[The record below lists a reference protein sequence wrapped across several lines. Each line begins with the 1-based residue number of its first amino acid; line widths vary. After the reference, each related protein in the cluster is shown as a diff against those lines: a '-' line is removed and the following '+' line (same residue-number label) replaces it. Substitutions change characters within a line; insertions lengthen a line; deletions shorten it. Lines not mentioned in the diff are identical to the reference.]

1 MKKLERMGGVNC
13 MPTEWKSSENIS
25 DIPCNS
31 HQILRQTEVDCL
43 IKKRRQ
49 LKNPKIQKRPWTL
62 KRAENLLR
70 KRRKREQ
77 TRSHFY
83 KDPFNH
89 CVDVVVVRVQWQ
101 GARLCCH
108 RSNTGGTMT
117 SCIAVLTTWSKKG
130 ETSQRKTTA
139 EHHQICEEGQRR
151 LKSLL
156 LAAAKERGRNLNAAS
171 ALFFAVI
178 CWGGSIGT
186 GNTNSLKKPI
196 EKASSVIGCKPDT
209 MEAVMERENAE

>member
-1 MKKLERMGGVNC
+1 M
-13 MPTEWKSSENIS
+13 
-25 DIPCNS
+25 
-31 HQILRQTEVDCL
+31 
-43 IKKRRQ
+43 
-49 LKNPKIQKRPWTL
+49 
-62 KRAENLLR
+62 R

-83 KDPFNH
+83 TGPFNH
-89 CVDVVVVRVQWQ
+89 CVDFVVVRVQWQ

-130 ETSQRKTTA
+130 ETSQRTTTA
-139 EHHQICEEGQRR
+139 EHHQIREEGQRR

-156 LAAAKERGRNLNAAS
+156 LTAAKERGRNLNGAS

-178 CWGGSIGT
+178 CWGVSIGT

-196 EKASSVIGCKPDT
+196 GKASSVIGCKPDT
-209 MEAVMERENAE
+209 MEAVMERRMLNKLLSILDNTDHPLHPDLLPSSRDPSQTDWFSFAARRTQLEMDVS

>member
-1 MKKLERMGGVNC
+1 
-13 MPTEWKSSENIS
+13 
-25 DIPCNS
+25 
-31 HQILRQTEVDCL
+31 
-43 IKKRRQ
+43 
-49 LKNPKIQKRPWTL
+49 
-62 KRAENLLR
+62 
-70 KRRKREQ
+70 
-77 TRSHFY
+77 
-83 KDPFNH
+83 
-89 CVDVVVVRVQWQ
+89 
-101 GARLCCH
+101 
-108 RSNTGGTMT
+108 MT

-139 EHHQICEEGQRR
+139 EHHQIREEGQRR

-196 EKASSVIGCKPDT
+196 EKASSVIGCKPDP
-209 MEAVMERENAE
+209 MEAVMERRMLNKLLSILDNSDHPLHPDLLPSSEDLSQTDWFSSAARRTDTIRNGCILAPQMSSAIELRYFQCNLCASQSFFQSSATSLLM